1 MPFNSHKYVPKGWGG
16 EVWIWN
22 SGLYCGKKLILKK
35 GKRCSLHY
43 HPQKTETFY
52 VQSGKVQ
59 MELKHPD
66 GTEEKLVLEAGD
78 SVHLPARTIHRF
90 TGIED
95 SEIFEF
101 STPHSDEDVV
111 RIESGDTL

>member
-1 MPFNSHKYVPKGWGG
+1 MPFNVHKYVPKGWGG

-22 SGLYCGKKLILKK
+22 KELYCGKKLILKK

-43 HPQKTETFY
+43 HPKKTETFY
-52 VQSGKVQ
+52 LQSGRVK
-59 MELKHPD
+59 MELKYPD
-66 GTEEKLVLEAGD
+66 GLEETLILEPGD
-78 SVHLPARTIHRF
+78 SLHLPAGTVHRF

-101 STPHSDEDVV
+101 STLHDDADVV
-111 RIESGDTL
+111 RLEAGDTL